1 MLFPQV
7 TEDGV
12 AIYQDEEV
20 YGGRDLILMKSYV
33 WAVC

>member
-20 YGGRDLILMKSYV
+20 YGGRDLILMMFQSFTV
-33 WAVC
+33 

>member
-1 MLFPQV
+1 MLSPRV

-20 YGGRDLILMKSYV
+20 YGGRYLILMRFQSFTV
-33 WAVC
+33 